1 MAGLYSPTAS
11 LTMRQLG
18 YSVLPRVGANGGWAN
33 MAQVAQGMFRR
44 WYGKGSVS
52 QGELNA
58 GLAPGGKVMQN
69 LQTAVGD
76 QTAQAMG
83 PQLQMY
89 NKLFQQGVSATDA
102 QTMINDAAGN
112 KNYDGTSAQ
121 KLLSN
126 KYGIATSDLQKL
138 KDTTAKQTG
147 NTAGEMGGF
156 DSALSQATTTVQKF
170 DTVLGAI
177 LKMTGLGGVLGAA
190 HGFSGAMGAVGGA
203 VGGIFS
209 KTVGMLSRFGGAA
222 GNSLGPGG
230 LAANRT
236 TAGGTNGA
244 SPGSTTGS
252 TSKAV
257 SAAIKDAES
266 QLGKPYVW
274 GGDNP
279 SVGFDCSGLIEWA
292 YGQAGIKLPRTSQE
306 QWAAL
311 SNRSVPLGKVRA
323 GDIVFSAGS
332 DGTATS
338 PGHEAMMISDRQIIE
353 APYTGADIRIR
364 AYNASEWQH
373 AARPNGSMTNVGQGS
388 STGGASAS
396 NGTGAGHG
404 REQPGQRRPR
414 PGPGHLRQLQRAGQR
429 PVGAARRRPGRRH
442 RGRRRHL
449 RGHQHRQRPG
459 QWQRRHVERQ
469 HGRRWQQLGQPGAGQ
484 EDGPADVRLVGQ
496 PVDRRPPAL
505 VDPGVRLPR

>member
-89 NKLFQQGVSATDA
+89 NKLFQQGVSATNA

-230 LAANRT
+230 LSSEPYDRWGHERRVARVNDRQHVQGRLSGHQGRGEPARQ
-236 TAGGTNGA
+236 ALR
-244 SPGSTTGS
+244 
-252 TSKAV
+252 
-257 SAAIKDAES
+257 
-266 QLGKPYVW
+266 LGRRQ
-274 GGDNP
+274 
-279 SVGFDCSGLIEWA
+279 S
-292 YGQAGIKLPRTSQE
+292 
-306 QWAAL
+306 
-311 SNRSVPLGKVRA
+311 LGRLRLLRA
-323 GDIVFSAGS
+323 GRVGLR
-332 DGTATS
+332 
-338 PGHEAMMISDRQIIE
+338 PGGHQAAAHQ
-353 APYTGADIRIR
+353 PGAVGGAVQPQR
-364 AYNASEWQH
+364 
-373 AARPNGSMTNVGQGS
+373 AARQG
-388 STGGASAS
+388 
-396 NGTGAGHG
+396 
-404 REQPGQRRPR
+404 
-414 PGPGHLRQLQRAGQR
+414 
-429 PVGAARRRPGRRH
+429 PGRRH
-442 RGRRRHL
+442 RVLGWLRRHRDIARP
-449 RGHQHRQRPG
+449 RGDDD
-459 QWQRRHVERQ
+459 
-469 HGRRWQQLGQPGAGQ
+469 L
-484 EDGPADVRLVGQ
+484 
-496 PVDRRPPAL
+496 
-505 VDPGVRLPR
+505 